1 MFSCRVLDNP
11 NVTVHFNTQVADV
24 VSNEKGQMTGV
35 ILTDT
40 ISKEERTLDL
50 KGLFYGIGHKP
61 NSQLIQGQVDLDRAG
76 YVLVRHG
83 GAETSVEGV
92 FAAGDL
98 QVSE

>member
-1 MFSCRVLDNP
+1 
-11 NVTVHFNTQVADV
+11 
-24 VSNEKGQMTGV
+24 MTGV

-76 YVLVRHG
+76 YVLVRDG

-98 QVSE
+98 QVCE